1 MHTITKVTFI
11 ISSVLIHLACF
22 SEEWQNTS
30 QQEQEL
36 LRQYALLQAP
46 RIVPKVTY
54 KKVIY
59 KKPAPR
65 YQPPPAPAAPQEI
78 PDAEQLFAAAL
89 NGNVNQV
96 RTLLSQG
103 IDINVANRERET
115 SLHMAASRGHYS
127 TVIFLL
133 KNGAY
138 IHARTVKN
146 WFPLHHAVR
155 FRHAN
160 IANYLVQHG
169 ASAHARTS
177 DGLSAIDMASNVND
191 LRLLSILGGR

>member
-1 MHTITKVTFI
+1 MHLITKVVL
-11 ISSVLIHLACF
+11 ISSSWLIHSAIF
-22 SEEWQNTS
+22 ANES

-46 RIVPKVTY
+46 QVIPQKVAY
-54 KKVIY
+54 KKVAY
-59 KKPAPR
+59 KKPVPQ
-65 YQPPPAPAAPQEI
+65 YQPPPAPATPQQI
-78 PDAEQLFAAAL
+78 PDAGQLFAAAL
-89 NGNVNQV
+89 NGDVNQV
-96 RTLLSQG
+96 GRLLSQG
-103 IDINVANRERET
+103 IDINVGNRERET
-115 SLHMAASRGHYS
+115 ALHMAASRGHYS
-127 TVIFLL
+127 TVIFLI

-169 ASAHARTS
+169 ASPHARTS